1 MAAGQHN
8 LRRVAAT
15 AALIF
20 AVIAASAVSIVC
32 AYPIFSHTYDEPAH
46 IAAGLELLG
55 RGTYT
60 YEQQHPPLAR
70 IAVAIGPYLTGARPH
85 GEAEIFDEGLAVL
98 YGSGD
103 YLVTLSAARLG
114 VLPFL
119 IAVIA
124 LTAAWA
130 YYDFGAMAA
139 ITSAVVLAT
148 TPPLLAHAGLAT
160 TDVPLTAML
169 IISLFAFRLWLDKP
183 NARRSTIIGA
193 STALA
198 ITAKLSALV
207 FLPACFL
214 AATMLRELCGRG
226 ERTRPSLARQ
236 AVMGLPGG
244 ILAFCFVLWL
254 VYGGPADPLHPFEQL
269 FAGVREVLE
278 HNAKGHISFFC
289 GQISF
294 AGHWLFFPTAL
305 LIKTPVFALLLAAV
319 GAIVILRRHRRDW
332 RYAMVLGSAG
342 AILGIA
348 MLGRID
354 LGVRYVLPLYPL
366 TAIIA
371 GIGAAGVASR
381 RSWVGSGM
389 VGCLMLGQAA
399 VAAASWPD
407 YLPYFNVLAGSHP
420 ERLLVDSDLD
430 WGQDVNRVAAELQR
444 RGIRDVATALHGN
457 ADLSRHGFPRYTEL
471 EWDEPATGWIVVSQT
486 RWSFGTGA
494 PPFDGY
500 RWLKRYAPV
509 SMIGKTVRLYY
520 IDPEDDGARPEK

>member
-1 MAAGQHN
+1 
-8 LRRVAAT
+8 
-15 AALIF
+15 
-20 AVIAASAVSIVC
+20 
-32 AYPIFSHTYDEPAH
+32 
-46 IAAGLELLG
+46 
-55 RGTYT
+55 
-60 YEQQHPPLAR
+60 
-70 IAVAIGPYLTGARPH
+70 
-85 GEAEIFDEGLAVL
+85 
-98 YGSGD
+98 
-103 YLVTLSAARLG
+103 
-114 VLPFL
+114 
-119 IAVIA
+119 
-124 LTAAWA
+124 
-130 YYDFGAMAA
+130 
-139 ITSAVVLAT
+139 
-148 TPPLLAHAGLAT
+148 
-160 TDVPLTAML
+160 
-169 IISLFAFRLWLDKP
+169 
-183 NARRSTIIGA
+183 
-193 STALA
+193 
-198 ITAKLSALV
+198 
-207 FLPACFL
+207 
-214 AATMLRELCGRG
+214 
-226 ERTRPSLARQ
+226 
-236 AVMGLPGG
+236 
-244 ILAFCFVLWL
+244 LAFCFVLWL

-366 TAIIA
+366 AAISA
-371 GIGAAGVASR
+371 GIGAARLAIR
-381 RSWVGSGM
+381 RSWIRSGM
-389 VGCLMLGQAA
+389 VACLLLGQAA

-471 EWDEPATGWIVVSQT
+471 EWDEPATGWIVVGQT